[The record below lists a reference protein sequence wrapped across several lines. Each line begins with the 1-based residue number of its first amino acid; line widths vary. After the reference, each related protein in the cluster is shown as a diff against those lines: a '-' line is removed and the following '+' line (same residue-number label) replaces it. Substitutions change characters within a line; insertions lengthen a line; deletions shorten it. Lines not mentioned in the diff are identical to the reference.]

1 MGLIFCLAKTSA
13 GMDSQGSMS
22 RKGLPD
28 EFVTTGGIV
37 GWPAIEAVQPDIS
50 TAVARPAV
58 VAIMF
63 RALNIPSP

>member
-1 MGLIFCLAKTSA
+1 
-13 GMDSQGSMS
+13 MS